1 MNKIEKCMFTILRIA
16 LPLASLLIIPITPF
30 FLLQTEWT
38 ELILEILLNNE
49 KKIELAT
56 SILTKVNLNIS
67 FLVSVLLFI
76 ILVNFFQKRNETKIF
91 NSNGKIYY
99 DYWYV
104 IFWLSAKILGYGKV
118 QLTGIPIAMQ
128 HKLVL
133 RSTFE
138 SIMADMWENHYDE
151 IPYSEEPQVK
161 LTETRMDLQS
171 KYINLI
177 IADTFDIKEEQLAV
191 TYRNNP
197 TIKVCSPVIST
208 QRRYKNIELV
218 QQVRESL
225 ERCMNSEHDVI
236 FIFSTANPLN
246 NLNIITSSF
255 RRFGRFQDKKI
266 YVVQLNQNTKEY
278 TKAYRII

>member
-16 LPLASLLIIPITPF
+16 LPLAFLLIIPIAPF

-56 SILTKVNLNIS
+56 SILAKVNLNIS
-67 FLVSVLLFI
+67 FLVSFLLFI

-118 QLTGIPIAMQ
+118 QLAGIPIAMQ

-138 SIMADMWENHYDE
+138 SLVTDMWENHYDE
-151 IPYSEEPQVK
+151 IPNNKELQV
-161 LTETRMDLQS
+161 TETRMDLQS
-171 KYINLI
+171 KGINLI

-191 TYRNNP
+191 TYHNNP
-197 TIKVCSPVIST
+197 TIKVCSPMIST
-208 QRRYKNIELV
+208 QRRYKNTELV

-225 ERCMNSEHDVI
+225 QRCMNSEHDVI

-266 YVVQLNQNTKEY
+266 YVVQLNQDTKEY
-278 TKAYRII
+278 TKAYKII